1 MRNELRAEKRQQKFA
16 YCFFV
21 QYKPHLAITM
31 DRVIANG
38 EEYLAVP
45 ERGMAAYRAP
55 SMTQP
60 HKARQAL
67 RDAYEGK
74 IDPLICYYC
83 GVGSVPTARVMA
95 QFGADMIWI
104 DWEHA
109 SMGVETMTSV
119 SRACSFELAAI

>member
-1 MRNELRAEKRQQKFA
+1 LKLTHQSVHYLYF
-16 YCFFV
+16 
-21 QYKPHLAITM
+21 HISSHSIM
-31 DRVIANG
+31 DCVIAKG
-38 EEYLAVP
+38 EEHLTVP
-45 ERGMAAYRAP
+45 ERGMSAYRAH

-83 GVGSVPTARVMA
+83 GVGSVPTARIIA
-95 QFGADMIWI
+95 QMGADMVWI

-119 SRACSFELAAI
+119 SSNLLPDVAD

>member
-1 MRNELRAEKRQQKFA
+1 LKLTHQSFH
-16 YCFFV
+16 
-21 QYKPHLAITM
+21 HLALQNSSHPIM
-31 DRVIANG
+31 DRVIAKG
-38 EEYLAVP
+38 EEHLAVP
-45 ERGMAAYRAP
+45 ERGMSAYRAH

-83 GVGSVPTARVMA
+83 GVGNVPTARIIA
-95 QFGADMIWI
+95 QMGADMVWI

-119 SRACSFELAAI
+119 SSNLLPDVADCKLTD